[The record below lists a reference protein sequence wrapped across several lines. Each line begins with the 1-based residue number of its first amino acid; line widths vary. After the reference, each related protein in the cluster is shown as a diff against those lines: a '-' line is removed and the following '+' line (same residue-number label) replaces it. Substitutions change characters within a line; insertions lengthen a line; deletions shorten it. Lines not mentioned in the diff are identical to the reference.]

1 MKIGYLI
8 LNYKDAKR
16 SVAAARMA
24 AGLDA
29 VKEVLIVDNCSPDD
43 SWGLLQYAA
52 GGKISVLRTEENG
65 GYSYGNNI
73 GVRSLSEK
81 GCDIIAVANPDVSI
95 AEENLLLLANALSD
109 PVYAAVSGVEYD
121 AAGQLTQPVLWRLKS
136 YGEDVLTCF
145 PMIYRT
151 VRRLKKQ
158 TPVPELTGALQQ
170 AELLK
175 GSFLVCS
182 AERFLKAGGFDENVF
197 LYCEERILAKRM
209 EQAGFRLGLMPAAKY
224 VHDHASSVEREYR
237 SSADRMKL
245 LYRSVLYYQDTYGS
259 IGKLRHLF
267 LSLCMKWSVFEFR
280 IIDLIR
286 TCGKSDGG
294 GKRC

>member
-29 VKEVLIVDNCSPDD
+29 VKAVLIVDNCSPDD

-121 AAGQLTQPVLWRLKS
+121 AAGQLTQPVLWRLKK
-136 YGEDVLTCF
+136 LWRR
-145 PMIYRT
+145 RT
-151 VRRLKKQ
+151 YLFSDDLSNRAA
-158 TPVPELTGALQQ
+158 PEEADTGS
-170 AELLK
+170 
-175 GSFLVCS
+175 GTDGCS
-182 AERFLKAGGFDENVF
+182 AAGGTSERFLS
-197 LYCEERILAKRM
+197 
-209 EQAGFRLGLMPAAKY
+209 GLQ
-224 VHDHASSVEREYR
+224 R
-237 SSADRMKL
+237 
-245 LYRSVLYYQDTYGS
+245 
-259 IGKLRHLF
+259 GK
-267 LSLCMKWSVFEFR
+267 VFESRR
-280 IIDLIR
+280 I
-286 TCGKSDGG
+286 G
-294 GKRC
+294 